1 MAAAGASYGD
11 IADYAGRQGIHG
23 NSARPY
29 ILRAI
34 SRARQ
39 GGIITPDEWRGRADE
54 LAGEV
59 ARLTADNAA
68 LRAQLAAREHAA
80 CPRCGQSLHGEKLLP
95 F

>member
-1 MAAAGASYGD
+1 MDYGPPRDATPSAG
-11 IADYAGRQGIHG
+11 
-23 NSARPY
+23 
-29 ILRAI
+29 
-34 SRARQ
+34 
-39 GGIITPDEWRGRADE
+39 WRRRADE